1 MYCRIE
7 HRNHLDVRV
16 KSSSRASFAW
26 RSAFFDIENVYF
38 QDYVK
43 GQEYAGLTSSLL
55 TTGIAGPACGLWIGN
70 RDLNP
75 TIIDRMH
82 SMTPFVPKN
91 ILLLPN
97 AAVPKASLLADRISA
112 CLKTQA
118 VDHNIFCYDYEH
130 PTQVPHIDGHDLV
143 IVIGGDGTLLR
154 AGHLCAPLDI
164 PLLGVQAG
172 RLGFLVELNEN
183 DIEKNLQRLLNADY
197 HLERRMMLQAEFLE
211 NGDVKQRWDVI
222 NEALISR
229 GRDARP
235 IEVRVDLNEGYMMS
249 YIADGLIVATA
260 TGSTAYALA
269 AGGPILPPELRNML
283 VLPIAPHLS
292 LDRAVVLAEGA
303 VVNLRA
309 ISDFEVVLSVD
320 GTTPISIGPENSIRV
335 TANKKSL
342 LMARFGEPNYFYRDL
357 AAILQRNPILEM
369 ESHD

>member
-1 MYCRIE
+1 MY
-7 HRNHLDVRV
+7 
-16 KSSSRASFAW
+16 A
-26 RSAFFDIENVYF
+26 
-38 QDYVK
+38 
-43 GQEYAGLTSSLL
+43 
-55 TTGIAGPACGLWIGN
+55 
-70 RDLNP
+70 
-75 TIIDRMH
+75 
-82 SMTPFVPKN
+82 MTPFVPKN
-91 ILLLPN
+91 ILLMPN

-112 CLKTQA
+112 CLKTHA
-118 VDHNIFCYDYEH
+118 VDHNVFCYDYEN
-130 PTQVPHIDGHDLV
+130 PTQLPNIEGHDLI

-154 AGHLCAPLDI
+154 AGHFCAPLGI

-172 RLGFLVELNEN
+172 RLSFLVEINEVDLEN
-183 DIEKNLQRLLNADY
+183 NLKRLLNADY
-197 HLERRMMLQAEFLE
+197 RLESRMMLQAEFLE

-222 NEALISR
+222 NEALVSR

-283 VLPIAPHLS
+283 VLPIASHLS

-309 ISDFEVVLSVD
+309 FSDFEVVFSVD
-320 GTTPISIGPENSIRV
+320 GTTPITIGPAESIRI

-342 LMARFGEPNYFYRDL
+342 VMVRFSEHNYFYRDL
-357 AAILQRNPILEM
+357 ASLLQRNPILKM

>member
-1 MYCRIE
+1 
-7 HRNHLDVRV
+7 
-16 KSSSRASFAW
+16 
-26 RSAFFDIENVYF
+26 
-38 QDYVK
+38 
-43 GQEYAGLTSSLL
+43 
-55 TTGIAGPACGLWIGN
+55 
-70 RDLNP
+70 
-75 TIIDRMH
+75 
-82 SMTPFVPKN
+82 MTPFAPKN
-91 ILLLPN
+91 ILLMPN
-97 AAVPKASLLADRISA
+97 AAVQKASVLAERISA
-112 CLKTQA
+112 CLKTHA
-118 VDHNIFCYDYEH
+118 VEHSIFYYDYEH
-130 PTQVPHIDGHDLV
+130 PTQVPQIEGHDLV

-154 AGHLCAPLDI
+154 AGHLCAPLDV

-172 RLGFLVELNEN
+172 RLGFLTELTTQ
-183 DIEKNLQRLLNADY
+183 DIESNLSRLISADY
-197 HLERRMMLQAEFLE
+197 RIENRMMLQAEFLE
-211 NGDVKQRWDVI
+211 NGNVKQRWDVI

-309 ISDFEVVLSVD
+309 ISDFEVVLSID
-320 GTTPISIGPENSIRV
+320 GTTPLSVNPENNVRI

-342 LMARFGEPNYFYRDL
+342 RMVRFGEPNYFYRDL
-357 AAILQRNPILEM
+357 AGLLQRNPILEM
-369 ESHD
+369 DAHD